1 MTKELLEHKFTVSSA
16 DVDSKGNFRL
26 AALLSLCQE
35 VAYMHSTRLGFG
47 YERLR
52 ALDLAWVL
60 SRAQVDVVR
69 MPQWREQVEVKT
81 WHKRQSGLYS
91 LRDYTLTT
99 LEGEP
104 LVKVTTSWLI
114 INIATRRITRL
125 DRVPQGDREIEFCTY
140 DCDAIESEAPRLDT
154 PEGGYS
160 LDSHRVRYS
169 DIDLNQHVNNAKYVE
184 WLIDRSPRS
193 VEGLQCFVINFNHEA
208 LFDQIVDMQITE
220 EQDDIY
226 ICGECSNR
234 NIFVARLSY

>member
-1 MTKELLEHKFTVSSA
+1 MKKELLEHRFAVSSA
-16 DVDSKGNFRL
+16 DVDSKGNFKL

-47 YERLR
+47 YERLH

-60 SRAQVDVVR
+60 SRAQVDVER
-69 MPQWREQVEVKT
+69 MPAWREEVIVKT

-91 LRDYTLTT
+91 LRDYTLET
-99 LEGEP
+99 LDGEP

-125 DRVPQGDREIEFCTY
+125 DRVPQGDRAIEFCTY
-140 DCDAIESEAPRLDT
+140 DCDAIENEAPRLDA

-184 WLIDRSPRS
+184 WLIDRLPRS
-193 VEGLQCFVINFNHEA
+193 VEGLRRFVINFNHEA
-208 LFDQIVDMQITE
+208 LLDQIVDMQAAQ
-220 EQDDIY
+220 EQDIIY
-226 ICGECSNR
+226 VSGNCTER